1 MVLIVCQYEQQ
12 RVVEL
17 ERLNTFKLM
26 LEKEQQFV
34 ETKRSDLGRGY
45 NPSVAIEL
53 ANAEKRVRELQQ
65 KYNQMANRL
74 GLSTSESQP
83 QVHSYLHFFFFFLKM
98 IDECCYW
105 FLLELGKVNSGKV
118 RLHFYDDIIYLSDW
132 CKFQSVLEWVR
143 LTNIILLW
151 SYSVTFIQ

>member
-83 QVHSYLHFFFFFLKM
+83 QVHSHHFANISFKLHHQLDMVSSLTKT
-98 IDECCYW
+98 ELANSKYKTR
-105 FLLELGKVNSGKV
+105 LLLQTKRSHSIW
-118 RLHFYDDIIYLSDW
+118 L
-132 CKFQSVLEWVR
+132 
-143 LTNIILLW
+143 
-151 SYSVTFIQ
+151 